1 MMYSDLMMSCLV
13 KFPGFLSVPNAT
25 TMRSHFIHKTSRT
38 QQSFVRERAWWL
50 FPPGRP
56 SLLPPWRANVTT
68 RPDDTALHTTPKRL
82 VIEDPRYR
90 LQSRPTLFAMMT
102 CVHFLRVAILF
113 VSRSCAFFCFPRG
126 VYRPRPRPRPPPPP
140 PRPRPRIPPRP
151 RGPPRSATS
160 LRALFLGLGAS
171 SMSSVSSGSESG
183 RM

>member
-1 MMYSDLMMSCLV
+1 MYSDLKMSCLV

-25 TMRSHFIHKTSRT
+25 TMRFPTSYTKRLVP
-38 QQSFVRERAWWL
+38 SKVSYVSEPGGCFLLGGLRF
-50 FPPGRP
+50 FPLGAQM
-56 SLLPPWRANVTT
+56 SQHVQTT
-68 RPDDTALHTTPKRL
+68 VLHTTTKRL

-90 LQSRPTLFAMMT
+90 LQSRPTLFAMTT
-102 CVHFLRVAILF
+102 CVPFLRVAILF
-113 VSRSCAFFCFPRG
+113 VSSSCDFFCFPPG

-140 PRPRPRIPPRP
+140 RPRPRMPPRP